1 MHCSKEQG
9 RNFKGGFSVTD
20 IDKDAS
26 YRFSLRNFMKKL
38 MFKILE
44 LPDIQKAV
52 QRILTL
58 RRGGVDMMPQKY
70 LFRGL

>member
-1 MHCSKEQG
+1 
-9 RNFKGGFSVTD
+9 
-20 IDKDAS
+20 
-26 YRFSLRNFMKKL
+26 

-44 LPDIQKAV
+44 LPDLQKAV
-52 QRILTL
+52 QRILIL